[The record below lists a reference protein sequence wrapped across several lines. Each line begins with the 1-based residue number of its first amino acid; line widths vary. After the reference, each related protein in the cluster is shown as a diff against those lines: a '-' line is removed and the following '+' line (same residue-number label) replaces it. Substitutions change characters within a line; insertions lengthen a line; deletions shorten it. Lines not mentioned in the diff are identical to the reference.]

1 MVFICDPF
9 YTLDDRRGAGR
20 AEEAGGV
27 RGVKWGR
34 QETQLEVH
42 GAYDR
47 FCAAAAAAQAT
58 TTLETTSADQ

>member
-1 MVFICDPF
+1 M
-9 YTLDDRRGAGR
+9 TGEEQAGR
-20 AEEAGGV
+20 RRQVGA

-47 FCAAAAAAQAT
+47 FCAAAAAAPAKA
-58 TTLETTSADQ
+58 TLETTSADQ

>member
-1 MVFICDPF
+1 M
-9 YTLDDRRGAGR
+9 TGKEQAERRRQAGAC
-20 AEEAGGV
+20 
-27 RGVKWGR
+27 GVKEGK

-47 FCAAAAAAQAT
+47 FCAAAAAAQAK